1 MKKSVFS
8 ETEKA
13 FISEKISSKKKN
25 LRGTFPDLS
34 VKSLQQHPWHVILYS
49 LVFLYGITST
59 AVFWRLAWEVGVR
72 RLKGIT
78 FAISMSAIVHVTGIL
93 LLVMFFL

>member
-34 VKSLQQHPWHVILYS
+34 VKSLHQHPWHVILYS

-59 AVFWRLAWEVGVR
+59 AVDLCVLPLTMVAAW
-72 RLKGIT
+72 
-78 FAISMSAIVHVTGIL
+78 
-93 LLVMFFL
+93 LLVRLDFIQ